1 MSESIR
7 SAMVVVFRTAVTFAM
22 AALGLCITTDQ
33 AVLQRNPIIME
44 KLPTFD
50 QNGFDP
56 CKDLEEDQRMLIENR
71 YCPLHIL
78 NSLKMLKRVYNPS
91 KSEENWHT
99 LQQHEP
105 EAP

>member
-7 SAMVVVFRTAVTFAM
+7 SGMAVVFRATVPFTM

-33 AVLQRNPIIME
+33 AMLQRNPIIME

-71 YCPLHIL
+71 YCTLHIL
-78 NSLKMLKRVYNPS
+78 NTLKMLKRWPKY
-91 KSEENWHT
+91 
-99 LQQHEP
+99 
-105 EAP
+105 